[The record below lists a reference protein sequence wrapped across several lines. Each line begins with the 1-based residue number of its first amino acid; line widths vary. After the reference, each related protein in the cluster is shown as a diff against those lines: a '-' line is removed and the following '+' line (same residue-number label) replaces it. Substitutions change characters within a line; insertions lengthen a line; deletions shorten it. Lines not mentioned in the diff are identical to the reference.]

1 MTEQEFNVLYALHQA
16 GNAAAEDLAKTTG
29 DDAATFRDMLGNL
42 KEQGMVDSGLTEK
55 GEAALQPYKVDN
67 AIIMAAGSGLRGLPL
82 SRYVPKGLF
91 VVKGEVLIERQ
102 IEQLKAAGINEIIV
116 VVGYLKEKFYYLKE
130 KYGVII
136 VENDDYYRYNNM
148 SSLYAA
154 KDYIKRSFIC
164 CSDNYFAENVF
175 RDYVYDS
182 YYACQYSKGY
192 ADEYF
197 VTKMDGDYIAEI
209 VKGGEDGWYTIGEA
223 FFSEPFSKLFVKY
236 MLEEYDKDD
245 AKKLIMDD
253 FHIKHIDELH
263 FRLYKYPDDLM
274 KEFDSLDDVEA
285 FDPAFAAWK
294 DKVMAEAEP
303 KEVTP
308 IFEKY
313 DNVERYNSAT
323 TNQMHGRLHLN
334 ENSFG
339 PSDKCFDVLKTI
351 TREDLYEYDMSSRDF
366 LLDALAKHFSMPED
380 DIFIHDGSS
389 EILKSVFAITLERG
403 ETVLLPDP
411 GWNYYASLVRENFCS
426 FETYGVLAD
435 DYTYSVDMKDLL
447 EKAKKLTP
455 RIIVIT
461 SPHNPTGCKV
471 RGKDV
476 EFIVKNNPNSLILL
490 DEAYWGYSEEET
502 DVRRLVECYNNII
515 ISRTF
520 SKYYGLAN
528 MRIGFGFCN
537 SSIRHIFGLDLPLFR
552 VNPVSRKMA
561 VAALSDKAYY
571 ENITKKI
578 CSIREWFV
586 EALNQIPQITAF
598 RSCANFIAARLDG
611 IRTQELKEY
620 LAKEGILI
628 RLFQDGDAMLA
639 RITISDRATMEK
651 ALALIKGFVETD
663 RKG

>member
-16 GNAAAEDLAKTTG
+16 GNAAAEDLTKTTG
-29 DDAATFRDMLGNL
+29 YDAATFRDMLGNL

-313 DNVERYNSAT
+313 DNVERVNA
-323 TNQMHGRLHLN
+323 
-334 ENSFG
+334 
-339 PSDKCFDVLKTI
+339 
-351 TREDLYEYDMSSRDF
+351 
-366 LLDALAKHFSMPED
+366 
-380 DIFIHDGSS
+380 
-389 EILKSVFAITLERG
+389 IL
-403 ETVLLPDP
+403 
-411 GWNYYASLVRENFCS
+411 
-426 FETYGVLAD
+426 
-435 DYTYSVDMKDLL
+435 
-447 EKAKKLTP
+447 
-455 RIIVIT
+455 
-461 SPHNPTGCKV
+461 
-471 RGKDV
+471 
-476 EFIVKNNPNSLILL
+476 
-490 DEAYWGYSEEET
+490 
-502 DVRRLVECYNNII
+502 
-515 ISRTF
+515 
-520 SKYYGLAN
+520 
-528 MRIGFGFCN
+528 
-537 SSIRHIFGLDLPLFR
+537 
-552 VNPVSRKMA
+552 
-561 VAALSDKAYY
+561 
-571 ENITKKI
+571 
-578 CSIREWFV
+578 
-586 EALNQIPQITAF
+586 
-598 RSCANFIAARLDG
+598 
-611 IRTQELKEY
+611 
-620 LAKEGILI
+620 
-628 RLFQDGDAMLA
+628 
-639 RITISDRATMEK
+639 
-651 ALALIKGFVETD
+651 
-663 RKG
+663 

>member
-1 MTEQEFNVLYALHQA
+1 MTEQEFNILYELHRA
-16 GNAAAEDLAKTTG
+16 GNAAAEELAEKTG
-29 DDAATFRDMLGNL
+29 YEVAAVHDVLSKL

-55 GEAALQPYKVDN
+55 GEEALRPYKVDN

-82 SRYVPKGLF
+82 TRYVPKGLF

-102 IEQLKAAGINEIIV
+102 IEQLIAAGIHEIIV

-154 KDYIKRSFIC
+154 KDYIKRSFVC

-197 VTKMDGDYIAEI
+197 VTKMNGDYIAEI

-223 FFSEPFSKLFVKY
+223 FFSESFSKLFVKY
-236 MLEEYDKDD
+236 MLEEYDKDN
-245 AKKLIMDD
+245 AKNLIMDD

-274 KEFDSLDDVEA
+274 KEFDSLDDVEKFDSA
-285 FDPAFAAWK
+285 FVDWK

-303 KEVTP
+303 KEVAP

-323 TNQMHGRLHLN
+323 TNQMYGRLHLN

-339 PSDKCFDVLKTI
+339 PSEKCLDVLKTI
-351 TREDLYEYDMSSRDF
+351 TREDLCTYDMASRDF

-403 ETVLLPDP
+403 ETVLLPNP
-411 GWNYYASLVRENFCS
+411 GWNYYASLVREHFCS

-461 SPHNPTGCKV
+461 SPHNPTGCKM
-471 RGKDV
+471 RGKEV

-490 DEAYWGYSEEET
+490 DEAYWGYAEEET

-552 VNPVSRKMA
+552 VNPISRKMA
-561 VAALSDKAYY
+561 VAALSDKEYY
-571 ENITKKI
+571 EKITEEI
-578 CSIREWFV
+578 CSIREWFIDS
-586 EALNQIPQITAF
+586 LNRLPHVTAF
-598 RSCANFIAARLDG
+598 RSCANFIAARFDG
-611 IRTQELKEY
+611 IRTQALKEC

-628 RLFQDGDAMLA
+628 RLFQDGDAMLT

-651 ALALIKGFVETD
+651 AFAIIKKFVETNK
-663 RKG
+663 KG